1 MEYSDKELLEKIATR
16 LRNIAEDMN
25 HLTTGNLA
33 HNGCA
38 IRGRLLRN
46 AELIEKHLK
55 PTEKES
61 CSELSN
67 KQ

>member
-1 MEYSDKELLEKIATR
+1 MKYSDKELLEVMASR
-16 LRNIAEDMN
+16 LRSIAEDMQR
-25 HLTTGNLA
+25 LTTGNLA

-55 PTEKES
+55 QE
-61 CSELSN
+61 
-67 KQ
+67 